1 MLRGNSAKPKR
12 DRIVV
17 YTLAVIVVFEAA
29 FLGFMF
35 TLTRPW

>member
-1 MLRGNSAKPKR
+1 MPK
-12 DRIVV
+12 DRVVV

-29 FLGFMF
+29 LLGFMF